1 MTWELTKQ
9 ETIKNF
15 NELLATSTSL
25 VNTKSRSQ
33 KKTKQETHLS
43 CSILRRALRLWEF
56 ALSALA
62 TITQAVVAA
71 AVSSCA
77 HHSSCAADR
86 WVDVMIVRTGTA
98 RCLHVVVSMRPVSG
112 SVYNGGELG
121 S

>member
-1 MTWELTKQ
+1 LTKQ

-25 VNTKSRSQ
+25 VNAKSRSQ

-43 CSILRRALRLWEF
+43 CSILRCALRLREL

-62 TITQAVVAA
+62 PIAQTVVAA
-71 AVSSCA
+71 AVSSCT
-77 HHSSCAADR
+77 HHSSCTADR
-86 WVDVMIVRTGTA
+86 WVDVMIVGTGTA
-98 RCLHVVVSMRPVSG
+98 RCLNVVVSMGPVSG